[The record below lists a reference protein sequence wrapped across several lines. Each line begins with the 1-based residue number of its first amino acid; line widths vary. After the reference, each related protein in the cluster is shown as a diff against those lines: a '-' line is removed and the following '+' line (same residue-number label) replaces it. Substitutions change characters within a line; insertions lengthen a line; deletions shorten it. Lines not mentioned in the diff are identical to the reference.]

1 MDPRDRREEL
11 EYVMGKS
18 GTEPTVSHLLRVLR
32 DSRSNKDRELR
43 EAVLSTVVRG
53 LDGETCSAVLR
64 AADDMGCHS
73 LRKASMNH
81 IISNFDAAVASSN
94 FFYDLSPTLLVDVL
108 KHVSIGA
115 EEVTKQ
121 ESHNNAHT
129 LPQQHW

>member
-18 GTEPTVSHLLRVLR
+18 GTEPTMSHLLRVLR

-43 EAVLSTVVRG
+43 EAVVSTVVRG

-73 LRKASMNH
+73 LRKAAMNH
-81 IISNFDAAVASSN
+81 IISNFDAAVA
-94 FFYDLSPTLLVDVL
+94 SPTLLVDVL

-121 ESHNNAHT
+121 ESHDNAHA